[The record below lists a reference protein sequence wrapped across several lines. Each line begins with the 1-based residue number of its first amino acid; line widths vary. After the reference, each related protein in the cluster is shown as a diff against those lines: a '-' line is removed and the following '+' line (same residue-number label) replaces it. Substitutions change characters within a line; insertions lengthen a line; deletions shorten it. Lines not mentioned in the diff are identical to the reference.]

1 MGAAGRSFTCADRG
15 AILIL
20 RSQKE
25 RRLFHYF
32 CMHDSFIH
40 RRSAIGIYL
49 LAATLFSACSDGA
62 EHGSDFSDSSGPA
75 SGFVR
80 TAELAK
86 GRRLFKQN
94 GCYVCHGDGG
104 RGDGKIA
111 HTLDPR
117 PRDLADRAAYKRGAG
132 LKNIMGT
139 IEKGIGER
147 KVIMP
152 GYRHLSVADRR
163 SIARY
168 IQSLQKRGETAGVD
182 STG

>member
-1 MGAAGRSFTCADRG
+1 
-15 AILIL
+15 LIL
-20 RSQKE
+20 LHQKE

-32 CMHDSFIH
+32 CMHDSFVH
-40 RRSAIGIYL
+40 PLSAIGICL
-49 LAATLFSACSDGA
+49 LAAPLFSACSDGV
-62 EHGSDFSDSSGPA
+62 EHGSDESDSGGPA
-75 SGFVR
+75 SGFVH
-80 TAELAK
+80 TAELVK

-132 LKNIMGT
+132 LKHIMET
-139 IEKGIGER
+139 IEKGIGGR

-152 GYRHLSVADRR
+152 GYKHLSVADRR